1 MVTGKLKV
9 VSPNCCKIYLSCLK
23 CPPFP
28 RPPPAHH
35 PRRGLAVRIKLGS
48 CYSKNAKWQK
58 TQRRHRNPHE
68 LMFHIFWG
76 RSFIRPHMSFCL
88 NPIRLEFAIFLR
100 LNFPRYLKTFSY
112 LSVMWRKMIKS
123 RSSLGNGL
131 LLFTQQ
137 VVSSPFKGVLK
148 KHLFEKAIK

>member
-1 MVTGKLKV
+1 
-9 VSPNCCKIYLSCLK
+9 
-23 CPPFP
+23 
-28 RPPPAHH
+28 
-35 PRRGLAVRIKLGS
+35 
-48 CYSKNAKWQK
+48 
-58 TQRRHRNPHE
+58 
-68 LMFHIFWG
+68 MFHIFWG

-137 VVSSPFKGVLK
+137 VVSSAFKGVLK
-148 KHLFEKAIK
+148 KTSFRKSHKVKILFLVVKKLMLKILFTLKPSRLSTMALRGQLLWNGESFMRWTDLVRIRLKSSNAHKI